1 MRSRLTCTCGQV
13 GTVGGGTHLKPQ
25 KACLELL
32 GVAGAAA
39 DAPGANAATLAM
51 VVAGAVLAG
60 ELSLIA
66 ALSAG
71 HLMRAHMQLNRKA
84 PPKANGV

>member
-1 MRSRLTCTCGQV
+1 MPSVEV

-32 GVAGAAA
+32 GVAGAST
-39 DAPGANAATLAM
+39 DEPGANARQLSM
-51 VVAGAVLAG
+51 VVAASVMAA
-60 ELSLIA
+60 ELSLLS

-71 HLMRAHMQLNRKA
+71 HLMRAHMQYNRKA
-84 PPKANGV
+84 AEPAPTAAPPSVN